1 MRNANGTGTV
11 YKMSGNRRRPW
22 CAKKVSG
29 WKFNG
34 QPIYTYVGYY
44 ATKREA
50 MDALALFNA
59 NPYDKRTTFG
69 EAYES
74 WLTENAPNLSQNTLH
89 SYTQTY
95 GKHFGA
101 ISKMKLG
108 DMKMSDMQ
116 QLLNGVSHAVGRVCK
131 HLFSN
136 VFTYAV
142 RHEIVTA
149 DRADLIRYLKP
160 SPENTYKIERT
171 VFTNEEIDAVTN
183 PHVMILLYT
192 GLRVGELLDLRPE
205 DVHLEERWL
214 QVRKAKTRAGVR
226 VVPIA
231 EKIVPFMSS
240 IPVRI
245 KYAHFN
251 ERMHAETGHYPH
263 DTRHTFISRM
273 ADLGIDERITK
284 AIVGHAGSGI
294 TETVYTHMDLKPLL
308 EAVNKL

>member
-34 QPIYTYVGYY
+34 QPVYTYIGYF

-69 EAYES
+69 EVYDT
-74 WLTENAPNLSQNTLH
+74 WLEETAPDLSKNTLH

-95 GKHFGA
+95 NKHFGA
-101 ISKMKLG
+101 ISKMKIG
-108 DMKMSDMQ
+108 DLKMTDMQ
-116 QLLNGVSHAVGRVCK
+116 QLLNGVSHSVGRVCK
-131 HLFSN
+131 HVFSN
-136 VFTYAV
+136 VLAYAV

-149 DRADLIRYLKP
+149 DRAALVRYLKP
-160 SPENTYKIERT
+160 SQENSYRIERA
-171 VFTNEEIDAVTN
+171 VFTKEEIEAVTN
-183 PHVMILLYT
+183 PHILILLYT

-214 QVRKAKTRAGVR
+214 QVRKAKTDAGVR
-226 VVPIA
+226 VVPIC
-231 EKIVPFMSS
+231 EKIVGCFSS
-240 IPVRI
+240 IPVGI
-245 KYAHFN
+245 KYEWFN
-251 ERMHAETGHYPH
+251 EQMQLETGHRPH

-273 ADLGIDERITK
+273 ADLGVDERITK